1 VSVHSIPAEAQEL
14 PRESVSAVPDPRL
27 RPFVVGD
34 GPAHRVTR
42 LRRGAVPLPGAR
54 HDDDGQR
61 ALSVAHDRR
70 SARRVGQTPRA
81 ARRRTFA
88 YPPRLPHPVRRAAV
102 AARRSTPGRPVNA
115 GEDGGIPSEY
125 A

>member
-1 VSVHSIPAEAQEL
+1 MGSVSVHSIPAEAQEL
-14 PRESVSAVPDPRL
+14 PCESVSAVPDPRL

-61 ALSVAHDRR
+61 ALSVAHGTGGAPVG
-70 SARRVGQTPRA
+70 SAR
-81 ARRRTFA
+81 
-88 YPPRLPHPVRRAAV
+88 PPR
-102 AARRSTPGRPVNA
+102 
-115 GEDGGIPSEY
+115 
-125 A
+125 